1 MCEAPYRP
9 SQPGSSPMSSLGV
22 ISDFITSFHSNPL
35 ENEMI
40 LRLFPGQELPE
51 SLVRRHG
58 EEQIQPHTGWL
69 GGFLGGQAV
78 KNPPPDTG
86 DPGSILRLGRSPG
99 GGHGNLLQYSHLES
113 PVDRGVWW
121 ATVHGVAE
129 SDSTEQLST
138 VWRRRE
144 DSFLESA
151 SICFKTMI
159 LGFVTRGYIL

>member
-1 MCEAPYRP
+1 MRSDTSDLDTTYIGVTSCVRLLIDPAC
-9 SQPGSSPMSSLGV
+9 SSPMSSLGV

-69 GGFLGGQAV
+69 GGFLGGQVV
-78 KNPPPDTG
+78 KNTPADTG

-99 GGHGNLLQYSHLES
+99 GGHGNLLQYSHLENPHGQRSLVGYS
-113 PVDRGVWW
+113 P
-121 ATVHGVAE
+121 
-129 SDSTEQLST
+129 
-138 VWRRRE
+138 
-144 DSFLESA
+144 
-151 SICFKTMI
+151 
-159 LGFVTRGYIL
+159 